1 MRSFFVVADARFR
14 LTASSDQL
22 ISPFYQLIVK
32 FDSIVLC
39 QLHHLIYLNVNIVL
53 ISFLVLSFIMLTIRE
68 TTSWSIAIKLR
79 TLIKWFNYLTNAH
92 LSVLKAN
99 SELLSCLTLYLYLYI
114 DMYCIHTLGIGTS
127 LNTHRWTFLLNVLI
141 SRFLLVCSLIVAS
154 LYAPL
159 SSSNIIRHVLLVPNY
174 F

>member
-22 ISPFYQLIVK
+22 ISPFYQPIVK

-99 SELLSCLTLYLYLYI
+99 SELLSCLTLYLYI
-114 DMYCIHTLGIGTS
+114 DMYCIHTQGIGTS
-127 LNTHRWTFLLNVLI
+127 LITHRWTFLLNVLI
-141 SRFLLVCSLIVAS
+141 SRFLLVCTLIVAS
-154 LYAPL
+154 FYAPL
-159 SSSNIIRHVLLVPNY
+159 SSSNFIRQVLLVPNY